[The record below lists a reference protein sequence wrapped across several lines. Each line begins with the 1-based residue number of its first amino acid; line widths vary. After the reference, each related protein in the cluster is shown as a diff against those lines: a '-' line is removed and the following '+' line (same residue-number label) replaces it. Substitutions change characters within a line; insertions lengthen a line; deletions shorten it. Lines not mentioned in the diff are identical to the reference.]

1 MMVLCG
7 ISFSSLYC
15 PAKTKVPSLMVMPFP
30 GPLNISFHFGFLIWE
45 VIFMGRDQV
54 TPSSSLFTSINC
66 PVSSGLIPDSELFQS
81 ICPGFPCAHK
91 AITHTVFVKGSTKM
105 EGSPMPFSASDLS
118 PHSFMS
124 MMIFIRRSEEH
135 TSELQSRPHLV
146 CRLLLEKKKNLY
158 LSTVDVIAILRM
170 FCYEHSGRPCSNRLP
185 VRLLYSRSLWIP
197 NHWTQRVPR
206 HVVRQH
212 YR

>member
-1 MMVLCG
+1 MV
-7 ISFSSLYC
+7 I
-15 PAKTKVPSLMVMPFP
+15 PFH
-30 GPLNISFHFGFLIWE
+30 GPLKISFHFGFSIWE

-124 MMIFIRRSEEH
+124 MMIFIRSQDLPP
-135 TSELQSRPHLV
+135 SV
-146 CRLLLEKKKNLY
+146 LLLNPTSISPCMSTE
-158 LSTVDVIAILRM
+158 LS
-170 FCYEHSGRPCSNRLP
+170 RLT
-185 VRLLYSRSLWIP
+185 S
-197 NHWTQRVPR
+197 
-206 HVVRQH
+206 
-212 YR
+212 